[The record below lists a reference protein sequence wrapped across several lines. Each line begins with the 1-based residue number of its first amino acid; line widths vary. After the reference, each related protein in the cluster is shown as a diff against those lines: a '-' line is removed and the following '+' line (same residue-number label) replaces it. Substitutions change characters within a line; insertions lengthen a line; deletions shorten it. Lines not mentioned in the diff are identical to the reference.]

1 MTVLIVAWERIAP
14 RAEHSDP
21 STAPDMMTD
30 SPSTFMSIAR
40 VWNGIQRVSRII
52 RAKGEDRIVVR
63 PT

>member
-1 MTVLIVAWERIAP
+1 MT
-14 RAEHSDP
+14 
-21 STAPDMMTD
+21 TD

-63 PT
+63 TT